1 MKKCNG
7 TSLLGWRELLSDSE
21 FGERK
26 SLGCW
31 IDINGSF
38 VYKKKF
44 PCWVN
49 SSRNNDR
56 LLKKDH
62 FKIASLITKP

>member
-21 FGERK
+21 FGKRK
-26 SLGCW
+26 SLSYW

-38 VYKKKF
+38 VYKKKVSILGEF
-44 PCWVN
+44 VEEQ
-49 SSRNNDR
+49 
-56 LLKKDH
+56 
-62 FKIASLITKP
+62 